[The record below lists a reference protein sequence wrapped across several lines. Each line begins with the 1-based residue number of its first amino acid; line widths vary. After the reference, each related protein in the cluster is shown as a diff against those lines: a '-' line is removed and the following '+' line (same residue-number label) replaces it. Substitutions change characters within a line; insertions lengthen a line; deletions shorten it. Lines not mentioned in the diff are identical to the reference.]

1 MFNQIIDDSFDNTIR
16 KHVIGFGSLFNSL
29 YVKTVRSS
37 GIEKTRV
44 PLSYGPKEK
53 FIQKIISE
61 SGITDQTHVQM
72 SLPRIGFELN
82 NLQYDPMRRINKLK
96 EKNKT
101 TNNITKTAYS
111 ESPYNFNFVLYV
123 FSRSSDQNLQIIEQI
138 VPFFT
143 PDFTVTMNM
152 NDFYTKVDIPI
163 ILTDVQV
170 NEEYEGDFDNR
181 RSIVSVIS
189 FTMKGYIYSPIKIR
203 SSSIIETVD
212 IDIFDGD
219 VINNKFLTDIGY
231 TGDSITGS
239 ITWSPGN
246 TTGL

>member
-1 MFNQIIDDSFDNTIR
+1 M
-16 KHVIGFGSLFNSL
+16 
-29 YVKTVRSS
+29 
-37 GIEKTRV
+37 
-44 PLSYGPKEK
+44 
-53 FIQKIISE
+53 
-61 SGITDQTHVQM
+61 
-72 SLPRIGFELN
+72 
-82 NLQYDPMRRINKLK
+82 
-96 EKNKT
+96 
-101 TNNITKTAYS
+101 
-111 ESPYNFNFVLYV
+111 